1 MTRDIP
7 DMTEALGSLLSARAW
22 LEAQLA
28 PHEAWRALCQLRE
41 REQRGEDLAALDG
54 GPLRASLEQRLDR
67 AVPYWRAIDDIE
79 RAMRLLTGI
88 PSRPA
93 AVEAP
98 ASPASE
104 RPVAPGSPRD
114 VIRPRFKIKAGSSL
128 VERVPR
134 VVPSP
139 TGPDGGV
146 GRGAVAAPTTTLP
159 PASGSETPA
168 NPVTGADSLQQRLK
182 SAWPAPEEDAG
193 PQPTSRAPRP
203 ETLLPPPAE
212 PTSRP
217 NPQDRLAAIEADL
230 DTIMGL
236 PSRSGTH
243 EKGRSA
249 PGSDDADAF
258 DEAEVEIVP
267 LRRELMEP
275 ELDSGGARAPG
286 AVPSVALS
294 IRLKQDERSAGFD
307 SEDWAA
313 YRTDVGEAEVEIV
326 PGALVSAATA
336 PDDGANG
343 TASAPGAKRESGREV
358 QRFLKALTGD

>member
-1 MTRDIP
+1 
-7 DMTEALGSLLSARAW
+7 
-22 LEAQLA
+22 
-28 PHEAWRALCQLRE
+28 
-41 REQRGEDLAALDG
+41 
-54 GPLRASLEQRLDR
+54 
-67 AVPYWRAIDDIE
+67 
-79 RAMRLLTGI
+79 MRLLTGI

-146 GRGAVAAPTTTLP
+146 GPGAAAAPTTTLP

-217 NPQDRLAAIEADL
+217 NPQDRLAIVLIDK
-230 DTIMGL
+230 
-236 PSRSGTH
+236 RSG
-243 EKGRSA
+243 
-249 PGSDDADAF
+249 
-258 DEAEVEIVP
+258 
-267 LRRELMEP
+267 
-275 ELDSGGARAPG
+275 
-286 AVPSVALS
+286 AVAQR
-294 IRLKQDERSAGFD
+294 I
-307 SEDWAA
+307 
-313 YRTDVGEAEVEIV
+313 
-326 PGALVSAATA
+326 ATA
-336 PDDGANG
+336 EKI
-343 TASAPGAKRESGREV
+343 ASKEFQTWLHHMNAARMEV
-358 QRFLKALTGD
+358 YVSMNALRDQTS